1 MVGIDSEFTKQFKVG
16 DTVKIT
22 TAPNQVKVED
32 QIVESIQSD
41 TSIVLKSPGAQIYDP
56 EATYDYKAMPKVDQ
70 SNVFKHVE
78 EALGNGGCIA
88 MFPEGGSHDN
98 SDLLP
103 FKAGIAMMTFGTI
116 IKTG

>member
-1 MVGIDSEFTKQFKVG
+1 M
-16 DTVKIT
+16 
-22 TAPNQVKVED
+22 
-32 QIVESIQSD
+32 
-41 TSIVLKSPGAQIYDP
+41 VLKSPGAQIHDP
-56 EATYDYKAMPKVDQ
+56 NVEYAYQCLPKVDQ